1 MSNSVL
7 AILAAVFAVA
17 SFLVLTWVGHSN
29 FGQRAMGLGVGVAL
43 AAAFLAS
50 IALAFLSYSIH
61 LATFGLLLRNQW
73 LLGGIVALPLP
84 AAAALLVSLTAFACS
99 QIFGAS
105 LVALLFDSQ
114 SANQPQARRAAF
126 FHGMCL
132 FLALT
137 PLVIDAAFW
146 AYRLWRDVSES
157 GLGVEGPIAAGAGLM
172 YLFSMVVLGVWTHFL
187 ARLYRALASVGSPT
201 HQQGT
206 QARTGQQLSPSTQS
220 QAPQTPIQNLQ
231 HPPQFVHASG
241 HQLDEQEVVNL
252 DDNDESDWRNFAPLT
267 RRRDAR

>member
-61 LATFGLLLRNQW
+61 LATFGLLLRHQW

-105 LVALLFDSQ
+105 LIAILFDQ
-114 SANQPQARRAAF
+114 ANQPQARRAAL

-132 FLALT
+132 FLALI

-146 AYRLWRDVSES
+146 AYRFWRDVSER
-157 GLGVEGPIAAGAGLM
+157 GLGVEASVAAGAGLM
-172 YLFSMVVLGVWTHFL
+172 YLFGMTVLGIWTHF
-187 ARLYRALASVGSPT
+187 RLYRALASVGSST

-220 QAPQTPIQNLQ
+220 QAPQTLIQNLQ
-231 HPPQFVHASG
+231 HSPQFVHASG

-267 RRRDAR
+267 RRRDAP

>member
-1 MSNSVL
+1 MNSFW
-7 AILAAVFAVA
+7 AILAAGFAVA

-172 YLFSMVVLGVWTHFL
+172 YLFSMVVLGIWTHFL

-231 HPPQFVHASG
+231 HSPQFVHASG